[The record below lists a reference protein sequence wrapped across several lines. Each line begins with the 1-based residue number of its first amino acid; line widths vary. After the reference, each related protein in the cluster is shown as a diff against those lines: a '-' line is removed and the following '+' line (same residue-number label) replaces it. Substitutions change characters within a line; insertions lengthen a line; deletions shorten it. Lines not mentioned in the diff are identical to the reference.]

1 MTWSYWWQW
10 CWWHRYVGDF
20 MMVTDLRC
28 WLQNHYVGDFFRY
41 VGDFLYVLNHNPNL
55 ELTLAQYGIGPNPN
69 LETRT
74 LWPGQYFQFSK
85 CRTVG
90 RHAGDHHGSPF
101 PHRVWCVDISE
112 HIYRH
117 ISLSVNSFFT
127 KPLLFI
133 NSLILVKVK
142 YFSF

>member
-1 MTWSYWWQW
+1 MAQNSNHFCLEFNFSSNFELIQNFRTKKVSL
-10 CWWHRYVGDF
+10 
-20 MMVTDLRC
+20 LRILTRDRFSSRNLTRN
-28 WLQNHYVGDFFRY
+28 WGTE
-41 VGDFLYVLNHNPNL
+41 LYGLDNISP
-55 ELTLAQYGIGPNPN
+55 
-69 LETRT
+69 
-74 LWPGQYFQFSK
+74 FSI

-101 PHRVWCVDISE
+101 PNRVLCEDISE

-133 NSLILVKVK
+133 NNLILVKVK